1 MERLIELWNETVD
14 FTFLQKLGIGLM
26 CLFFGAAI
34 YLVNWYLAKEEIAEY
49 GYPKWSGKR
58 KRRLFK
64 TYSFADKV
72 LLYSHWKHAVNR
84 GGYLH
89 LCWCL
94 HLFSLLCAVLT
105 VFGFFSF
112 LLLPAKGWQ
121 IILLLFLP
129 LGSFML
135 STALKFIPDLI
146 CLPSERHRY
155 FGK

>member
-1 MERLIELWNETVD
+1 MERLIELWHESVD

-26 CLFFGAAI
+26 CLFFGAVM
-34 YLVNWYLAKEEIAEY
+34 YLVDWYQAKEEIAEY

-72 LLYSHWKHAVNR
+72 LLYSHWKHAKNR

-89 LCWCL
+89 LCWYL

-105 VFGFFSF
+105 VIGFFSF
-112 LLLPAKGWQ
+112 LILPAKGWQ